1 MSTMTTPPEALI
13 RRLRQGKRF
22 LLTSH
27 INPDGD
33 AVGSSLALARV
44 LRSMGKGAVVWL
56 RDPFPTVYAP
66 LPGASRIRH
75 GMEAPEGYPDK
86 FDTVI
91 PLECPSLDRSGLQ
104 EILGDHPNLLNI
116 DHHLGNQLYG
126 AINWV
131 DPGAPSVGE
140 LVQRLAETLN
150 VPLDADTAN
159 LLYLTLVT
167 DTGGFRFSNATAIAF
182 SAAAKL
188 VEAGARPELISQW
201 LYESLPAAHI
211 QLLGAMLQTLELHSE
226 GRIATASLTPQMYLD
241 AGAKD
246 GDAEGLID
254 TPRSIAGVEAVALF
268 KVRDDNT
275 VKASLRSQ
283 GKIDV
288 EAIARH
294 YGGGGHHNAAGCAVN
309 LDLAT
314 AQQEIVAALAEQM
327 GT

>member
-1 MSTMTTPPEALI
+1 MSTMTTPPETLI

-33 AVGSSLALARV
+33 AVGSCLAMARI

-56 RDPFPTVYAP
+56 RDPFPSVYAP

-75 GMEAPEGYPDK
+75 GLEAPEGYPEK

-91 PLECPSLDRSGLQ
+91 PLECPSLDRSGLE

-126 AINWV
+126 SINWV

-140 LVQRLAETLN
+140 LVQRLAEALHAS
-150 VPLDADTAN
+150 LDSETAN

-167 DTGGFRFSNATAIAF
+167 DTGGFRFSNATSIAF

-188 VEAGARPELISQW
+188 VEAGARPELISRW
-201 LYESLPAAHI
+201 LYESLPPAHI
-211 QLLGAMLQTLELHSE
+211 QLLGAMLQTLELHAE
-226 GRIATASLTPQMYLD
+226 GRIATVHLTPEMYRK
-241 AGAKD
+241 AGASD

-268 KVRDDNT
+268 KVRDDDT

-283 GKIDV
+283 GTIDV
-288 EAIARH
+288 EAIARSH
-294 YGGGGHHNAAGCAVN
+294 GGGGHHNAAGCELS
-309 LDLAT
+309 LDLPV
-314 AQQEIVAALAEQM
+314 AQQQIVAALAEQM